1 MRCARIVA
9 DLGAMRNKGWP
20 IYELPT
26 LGTTARG
33 TCCTVSPMLG
43 FRARAGRIRLCL
55 GRNTREQV
63 GTVRVRIVSGSDLP
77 AGAGCNAAAGGS
89 HRHAAVAWWGG
100 RFASLQSGVHSQP
113 TLCPICQ
120 PAQHAMR
127 QSGGRPYRQGA
138 VAWRN
143 RHLAVVGFQLP
154 NKRRQLLQ
162 AMPHVG
168 VDVCS
173 LVPRACGRDAA
184 PIVSE
189 RLDEGGCIVPAPAK
203 SI

>member
-1 MRCARIVA
+1 MA
-9 DLGAMRNKGWP
+9 D
-20 IYELPT
+20 
-26 LGTTARG
+26 
-33 TCCTVSPMLG
+33 
-43 FRARAGRIRLCL
+43 
-55 GRNTREQV
+55 
-63 GTVRVRIVSGSDLP
+63 
-77 AGAGCNAAAGGS
+77 
-89 HRHAAVAWWGG
+89 
-100 RFASLQSGVHSQP
+100 
-113 TLCPICQ
+113 
-120 PAQHAMR
+120 
-127 QSGGRPYRQGA
+127 
-138 VAWRN
+138 

-203 SI
+203 LLTEALLNSELARTL